1 MSRTTAR
8 ENAYL
13 MLFANQFNFDGF
25 NQESLID
32 ILDGK
37 AISQEDF
44 DFVKETI
51 TGIVQNYDTLKE
63 IVSRNLKDYDLSRVL
78 IADRSALIL
87 ATYELK
93 FKQDTPP
100 KVVINEAINLVKKY
114 SSEKSSSFVN
124 GVLSKIYKEIYNE

>member
-25 NQESLID
+25 DKDNLMN

-37 AISQEDF
+37 PINQDDF
-44 DFVKETI
+44 DFIQETI
-51 TGIVQNYDTLKE
+51 TGIVQNYDALKE
-63 IVSRNLKDYDLSRVL
+63 IVSRNLKDYDISRVL
-78 IADRSALIL
+78 ITDRSALIL
-87 ATYELK
+87 ATFELK

-114 SSEKSSSFVN
+114 SSEKSSTFVN
-124 GVLSKIYKEIYNE
+124 GVLGKIYKEIYNE